1 MENTKSVPYGRI
13 SLFFVF
19 ILALVTWGFYKTY
32 LIFFPSFT
40 GFNNVQHFHGA
51 MMMTWMAFLIIQP
64 LLIRSGKTN
73 IHRLIGK
80 FSYVIAP
87 LLVVSIFLV
96 SRMVYQRPVP
106 AMPEEER
113 IGLIALSIPG
123 MIAFAALYLLAIIT
137 RKNTSSHLRYMI
149 GTSLL
154 LVGPGLGRALIV
166 YYNMSLNDAVN
177 FTNYLVMAIAAG
189 LLINDLI
196 KRRTYVPYTVILI
209 TILLTHFAWN
219 FRYSIAWQ
227 SIGETFAKIF
237 F

>member
-1 MENTKSVPYGRI
+1 MENAQSVPYGRI
-13 SLFFVF
+13 SLFFVI
-19 ILALVTWGFYKTY
+19 ILALLTWGFYKTY

-51 MMMTWMAFLIIQP
+51 MMMTWMVFLIIQP
-64 LLIRSGKTN
+64 LLIRSGKTH

-80 FSYVIAP
+80 LSYVIAP

-106 AMPEEER
+106 EMPATER

-123 MIAFAALYLLAIIT
+123 MIAFAALYLFAIIN
-137 RKNTSSHLRYMI
+137 RKDTSSHLRYMI

-154 LVGPGLGRALIV
+154 LVGPGLGRALII
-166 YYNMSLNDAVN
+166 YYGMSLNDAVN
-177 FTNYLVMAIAAG
+177 ITNYLIIAIASV
-189 LLINDLI
+189 LLINDLV
-196 KRRTYVPYTVILI
+196 KRRTYIPYTVILI
-209 TILLTHFAWN
+209 IILLTHLAWH
-219 FRYSIAWQ
+219 FRYSNAWQ
-227 SIGETFAKIF
+227 STGETFAKIF